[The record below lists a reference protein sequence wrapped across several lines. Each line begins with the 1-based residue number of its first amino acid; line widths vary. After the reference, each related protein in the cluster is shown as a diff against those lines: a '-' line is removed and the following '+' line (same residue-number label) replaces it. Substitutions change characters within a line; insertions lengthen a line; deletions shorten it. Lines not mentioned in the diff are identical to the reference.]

1 VIQFPHRLTELQA
14 LIQSGQVDPLI
25 CLHDQ
30 EKHIH
35 QLNQQFPVIVESFP
49 VDGSETGPLQG
60 IGLLHKDLF
69 HLSGRD
75 PGFGHSHG
83 SKNPEQE
90 DAQVI
95 LQLKQAGAVS
105 LGTVVMTPY
114 ACGAT
119 GQNPYFP
126 KCPNP
131 LNKHYA
137 IGGSSSG
144 SAVAVASGMTYVSLG
159 SDTSGSVR
167 IPAATCGITGLKTTQ
182 GLISLQGVCTL
193 SESLDTVGILGRYAK
208 DIRLILDVV
217 ACRNLEPIESISHF
231 NYWLP
236 KDLLNQDIYNRIKS
250 FVSRLDNFTEVDIED
265 YSVIKEA
272 SDIVMAYEINR
283 NYASLIYS
291 SDPPKGLKAV
301 GKLASQIQLS
311 DYESC
316 IGDQEQLKSKFIERY
331 LSQGAYLII
340 PCMGDSIPLWQE
352 VEIGHPEFSKDAYL
366 NLFQFM
372 GWINFLGLPSISFPI
387 GNDHQGRPIS
397 IQVIGRPFTEN
408 TLLNFAHEIEHQ
420 LFGQTCYLDSALLIR

>member
-1 VIQFPHRLTELQA
+1 MIQFPHRLTELQV
-14 LIQSGQVDPLI
+14 LIQSGQMDPFM
-25 CLHDQ
+25 CLLDQ
-30 EKHIH
+30 EKHIQ
-35 QLNQQFPVIVESFP
+35 QLNQHFPVIVESFSKDP
-49 VDGSETGPLQG
+49 SVTGPLHG

-69 HLSGRD
+69 NLSGRD
-75 PGFGHSHG
+75 PGFGHTHG
-83 SKNPEQE
+83 NKNAEQE

-95 LQLKQAGAVS
+95 VQLKQAGAVS
-105 LGTVVMTPY
+105 LGSLVMAPY

-144 SAVAVASGMTYVSLG
+144 SAIAVASGMSYVSLG

-193 SESLDTVGILGRYAK
+193 SETLDTVGLLGRYAK
-208 DIRLILDVV
+208 DIKLILDVV
-217 ACRNLEPIESISHF
+217 MSRNLEPIESISHF

-236 KDLLNQDIYNRIKS
+236 KDLMDQDIYNRTKS
-250 FVSRLDNFTEVDIED
+250 FLSRLDHIAEVDIDEF
-265 YSVIKEA
+265 SAIKEA
-272 SDIVMAYEINR
+272 TDIVMAYEINR
-283 NYASLIYS
+283 NYASLIHS
-291 SDPPKGLKAV
+291 IDAPKGLKAV

-311 DYESC
+311 DYETC
-316 IGDQEQLKSKFIERY
+316 IGSQEQWKSNFIERY
-331 LSQGAYLII
+331 LSQGAFLIL
-340 PCMGDSIPLWQE
+340 PCMADSIPLWQE

-397 IQVIGRPFTEN
+397 VQVIGRPFTEH
-408 TLLNFAHEIEHQ
+408 TLLNFAHEIECL
-420 LFGQTCYLDSALLIR
+420 LFDKTCYLDSTLLVR